1 MKQTNKQTN
10 THTYLLNGTAFL
22 KAFSTSATVAL
33 ASSATVQRP
42 CAYSVLARVA
52 FRRET
57 LTRSTSSL
65 WTPKLSLVWYWDNSS
80 SMLCQPRRLQNTV
93 TIPEARRKEC
103 FLTAAQLNVWSF
115 YKYVYILT
123 TRHLIFT
130 HWIRLCSHKPSY
142 SSLKQEARTL

>member
-1 MKQTNKQTN
+1 M

-42 CAYSVLARVA
+42 CAYNVLARAA

-80 SMLCQPRRLQNTV
+80 SMLCQPKRLQNTV
-93 TIPEARRKEC
+93 TIPEGRAGC
-103 FLTAAQLNVWSF
+103 LAAQLSMWSSSQSNVLLFGAGFLWVSSC
-115 YKYVYILT
+115 VYTIIVMVYTHNQAKRDL
-123 TRHLIFT
+123 RHISK
-130 HWIRLCSHKPSY
+130 HICWV
-142 SSLKQEARTL
+142 

>member
-1 MKQTNKQTN
+1 MEQTSKQTNK
-10 THTYLLNGTAFL
+10 HRYLLNGTAFL

-93 TIPEARRKEC
+93 TIPEGRRKEC
-103 FLTAAQLNVWSF
+103 FSQLHNLAYDFNLNV
-115 YKYVYILT
+115 Y
-123 TRHLIFT
+123 
-130 HWIRLCSHKPSY
+130 
-142 SSLKQEARTL
+142 